1 MSTDPGP
8 GSRATPALTPPPTA
22 HERPDAAGSS
32 GGTGWVLGAAVVAAI
47 S

>member
-8 GSRATPALTPPPTA
+8 GSRANAALTPLPIA

-32 GGTGWVLGAAVVAAI
+32 SGTGWVLGAAVVAAI